1 MNANPADCDCERC
14 EIDRERAP
22 YQLARLRALREATT
36 AQVSAAL
43 DAVESGSHRDSPA
56 ANGALLV
63 LTGLMLEQ
71 ESELS
76 GAVVIR
82 ATRQQDRA
90 SSRPW
95 QQRRWSSASG
105 SWDV

>member
-1 MNANPADCDCERC
+1 MPTQPTA
-14 EIDRERAP
+14 IVSG
-22 YQLARLRALREATT
+22 ARLTASARLTNWRGSGPYVKRPQ
-36 AQVSAAL
+36 AQVNAAL

-76 GAVVIR
+76 GAMVGR
-82 ATRQQDRA
+82 AAR
-90 SSRPW
+90 
-95 QQRRWSSASG
+95 
-105 SWDV
+105 

>member
-22 YQLARLRALREATT
+22 YQRAWLTAFREVTT

-43 DAVESGSHRDSPA
+43 DAVENGRHRDSPA

-71 ESELS
+71 ERELS
-76 GAVVIR
+76 GAVVGR
-82 ATRQQDRA
+82 ATRQQDQGKQSPVAATEMERHN
-90 SSRPW
+90 SR
-95 QQRRWSSASG
+95 STG
-105 SWDV
+105 